1 MRVLRDARRC
11 VPYHAR
17 AMTSTSAEGR
27 NPTGTEPDPA
37 AGTTG
42 RGGSARR
49 GAADAASS
57 PSDPGRQAG
66 EETYRGRMWRAAAR
80 RRVPMATILTTV
92 LVVFLVLDVNLLAIW
107 LLVVLRFVVL
117 YIVMGLFLALLL
129 APAVR
134 LVERGPIRHGLAV
147 VIVFVACLLAVGGVI
162 AAFTAPLVAAIT
174 HFAKELPT
182 LVRQAEAGHG
192 RVGHLLEHFHLESW
206 VKKNVP
212 KIASDITKSL
222 KPAQAFSV
230 GATAL
235 STLVA
240 LAAVAVLT
248 LFLLLEGPNLRRSLL
263 GRLSPPTAAR
273 VAKVYRQVSGSV
285 TGYMF
290 GDFLTS
296 VIAGVVV
303 AVSLSLL
310 GVPYPLLL
318 GLWVGLVDFLPL
330 VGGLL
335 AGVPVVV
342 IAAFHSF
349 GAALVMLVVF
359 LAYQEIENHVLYPLV
374 MSKTVR
380 LSPLWVLVA
389 VLVGATLGEKI
400 GSGLGAFVGALI
412 SIPVGGAIQLIAREL
427 RRGPTAEP
435 PPEILE
441 ALVEP
446 EVVVEGETSD
456 R

>member
-1 MRVLRDARRC
+1 M
-11 VPYHAR
+11 
-17 AMTSTSAEGR
+17 TSAEER
-27 NPTGTEPDPA
+27 PPTGTEPDPA
-37 AGTTG
+37 VASTA
-42 RGGSARR
+42 RASATRR
-49 GAADAASS
+49 GAARAVAPPPD
-57 PSDPGRQAG
+57 PSGQAG
-66 EETYRGRMWRAAAR
+66 ADTYRGRMWRVAAR
-80 RRVPMATILTTV
+80 REVPLATILTTV
-92 LVVFLVLDVNLLAIW
+92 LVTFLVLDVNLLAIW

-129 APAVR
+129 TPAVR
-134 LVERGPIRHGLAV
+134 LVERGPIRHGLAA
-147 VIVFVACLLAVGGVI
+147 VIVFVACVLAVGGVV
-162 AAFTAPLVAAIT
+162 AAFTAPLVSAIT
-174 HFAKELPT
+174 HFAKEVPA

-192 RVGHLLEHFHLESW
+192 RIGHLLKHFHLESW
-206 VKKNVP
+206 VKRNVP

-248 LFLLLEGPNLRRSLL
+248 LFLLLEGPNLRRTLL
-263 GRLSPPTAAR
+263 ARMSPPTAAR
-273 VAKVYRQVSGSV
+273 VAKVYRQVSSSV
-285 TGYMF
+285 TGYML

-296 VIAGVVV
+296 IVAGAVV

-335 AGVPVVV
+335 AGVPVVL

-389 VLVGATLGEKI
+389 VLVGATLGDKI

-412 SIPVGGAIQLIAREL
+412 AIPVGGALQVIAREL
-427 RRGPTAEP
+427 RRGPTAEA

-446 EVVVEGETSD
+446 EVLAERETE